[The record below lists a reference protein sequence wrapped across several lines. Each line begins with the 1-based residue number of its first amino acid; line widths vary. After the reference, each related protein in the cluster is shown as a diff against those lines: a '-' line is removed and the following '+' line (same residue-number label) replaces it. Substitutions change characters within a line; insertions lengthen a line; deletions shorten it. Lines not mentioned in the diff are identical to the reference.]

1 MTQGGGTI
9 NTSHFRHIA
18 GRALDVLLPPQCPSC
33 NAAVESP
40 GVLCWACWQQIDFL
54 SDPQGSACGLPFKFE
69 LDAWPGKTDGVL
81 CGASVRDRP
90 PFQRARAVMVYGDF
104 SRKIVLALKHGDR
117 TDTAPAAN

>member
-1 MTQGGGTI
+1 VGCRLNSNST
-9 NTSHFRHIA
+9 
-18 GRALDVLLPPQCPSC
+18 
-33 NAAVESP
+33 P
-40 GVLCWACWQQIDFL
+40 GPA
-54 SDPQGSACGLPFKFE
+54 
-69 LDAWPGKTDGVL
+69 KTDGVL

>member
-18 GRALDVLLPPQCPSC
+18 DRALDVLLPPQCLSC
-33 NAAVESP
+33 IAAVESP
-40 GVLCWACWQQIDFL
+40 GVLCGAC
-54 SDPQGSACGLPFKFE
+54 
-69 LDAWPGKTDGVL
+69 
-81 CGASVRDRP
+81 VRNRP